1 MCVFGDRL
9 WRVEASMKF
18 ISRSGAGI
26 LALLL
31 IFASQGCTK
40 LRARD
45 SLNKGVRAF
54 RDAKYETA
62 VEHFKSAVNLDP
74 DLLNAHLYLATAYA
88 AQYVPG
94 GESPENK
101 AIGEEAIKAFE
112 TVLQKDPKNLGSVKG
127 IAGIY
132 FQMKQLEKAKEFHM
146 KAAELEPN
154 NPDPYYSVGNIN
166 WLLCYDKANP
176 LPPAR
181 KAELIDEGLKY
192 LTKAVEIDPNYYN
205 AYFYMNL
212 LYRQKA
218 QVIVDET
225 VEKSPK
231 LKDQFTMAALD
242 PKAIDP
248 LVKKHAADRYE
259 EYTSD
264 FKKAD
269 ELFEK
274 AMSIK
279 RQVESKAQTKGIDSS
294 K

>member
-1 MCVFGDRL
+1 
-9 WRVEASMKF
+9 MKCT
-18 ISRSGAGI
+18 SKSGAGV
-26 LALLL
+26 LVLLS
-31 IFASQGCTK
+31 IIAFQGCTK
-40 LRARD
+40 LKARD

-54 RDAKYETA
+54 RVAKYETA
-62 VEHFKSAVNLDP
+62 VEHFKSAVDLDP
-74 DLLNAHLYLATAYA
+74 ELLNAHLYLATAYA

-101 AIGEEAIKAFE
+101 TLGQEAIKAFE

-146 KAAELEPN
+146 KAAELEPT

-166 WLLCYDKANP
+166 WLLCYDKSNP

-181 KAELIDEGLKY
+181 KAELVEEGLKY
-192 LTKAVEIDPNYYN
+192 LNKAIEIDPNYYN

-218 QVIVDET
+218 QVIVDQI
-225 VEKSPK
+225 VEKNPK

-242 PKAIDP
+242 PKSIDP
-248 LVKKHAADRYE
+248 LVKKNAPDQHSDYQ
-259 EYTSD
+259 SD

-274 AMSIK
+274 AMTIK
-279 RQVESKAQTKGIDSS
+279 KEVEAKAETKGNIDPN

>member
-1 MCVFGDRL
+1 
-9 WRVEASMKF
+9 MKF
-18 ISRSGAGI
+18 TCKSGAC
-26 LALLL
+26 ALVLL
-31 IFASQGCTK
+31 SIFAFQGCTK
-40 LRARD
+40 LKARD

-62 VEHFKSAVNLDP
+62 VEHFKSAVDLDP
-74 DLLNAHLYLATAYA
+74 ELLNAHLYLATAYA

-101 AIGEEAIKAFE
+101 TLGQEAIKAFE

-146 KAAELEPN
+146 KAAELEPT

-166 WLLCYDKANP
+166 WLLCYDKSNP

-181 KAELIDEGLKY
+181 KAELVEEGLKY
-192 LTKAVEIDPNYYN
+192 LNKAIEIDPNYYN

-218 QVIVDET
+218 QVIVDQI
-225 VEKSPK
+225 VEKNPK

-242 PKAIDP
+242 PKSIDP
-248 LVKKHAADRYE
+248 LVKKNAPDQHSDYQ
-259 EYTSD
+259 SD

-274 AMSIK
+274 AMTIK
-279 RQVESKAQTKGIDSS
+279 KEVEAKAETKGNIDPN

>member
-1 MCVFGDRL
+1 
-9 WRVEASMKF
+9 MKF
-18 ISRSGAGI
+18 IVKLEAVA

-31 IFASQGCTK
+31 LFALDGCTK
-40 LRARD
+40 LKARD

-62 VEHFKSAVNLDP
+62 VEHFKSAVSLDP

-101 AIGEEAIKAFE
+101 VIGQEAIKAFE
-112 TVLQKDPKNLGSVKG
+112 TVLQKDPKNIGSVKG

-176 LPPAR
+176 IPPAK
-181 KAELIDEGLKY
+181 KAELVEEGLKY
-192 LTKAVEIDPNYYN
+192 LNKAVEIDPNYYN

-218 QVIVDET
+218 QVVVDET
-225 VEKSPK
+225 VEKNPK

-242 PKAIDP
+242 PKSIDP

-259 EYTSD
+259 EYEAD

-269 ELFEK
+269 ELFDK
-274 AMSIK
+274 AMTIK
-279 RQVESKAQTKGIDSS
+279 RQVEAKAATKGIDPT

>member
-1 MCVFGDRL
+1 
-9 WRVEASMKF
+9 MKCT
-18 ISRSGAGI
+18 SKSGVGVLI
-26 LALLL
+26 LLSILV
-31 IFASQGCTK
+31 SQGCTK
-40 LRARD
+40 LKARD

-62 VEHFKSAVNLDP
+62 VEHFKSAVGLDP
-74 DLLNAHLYLATAYA
+74 ELLNAHLYLATAYA

-101 AIGEEAIKAFE
+101 LLGEEAIKAFE
-112 TVLQKDPKNLGSVKG
+112 TVLEKDPKNLGSVKG

-132 FQMKQLEKAKEFHM
+132 FQMKELEKAKEFHM
-146 KAAELEPN
+146 KAAELEPT

-166 WLLCYDKANP
+166 WLLCYDKSNP

-181 KAELIDEGLKY
+181 KAELIEEGLKY
-192 LTKAVEIDPNYYN
+192 LNKAIEIDPNYYN

-218 QVIVDET
+218 QVIVDGI
-225 VEKSPK
+225 VEKNPK

-242 PKAIDP
+242 PKSIDP
-248 LVKKHAADRYE
+248 LVKKNAPDQYSD
-259 EYTSD
+259 YQLD

-274 AMSIK
+274 AMTIK
-279 RQVESKAQTKGIDSS
+279 KEVESKAESKGNIDPN

>member
-1 MCVFGDRL
+1 
-9 WRVEASMKF
+9 MKCT
-18 ISRSGAGI
+18 SKSGAGV
-26 LALLL
+26 LVLLS
-31 IFASQGCTK
+31 IFAFQGCTK
-40 LRARD
+40 LKARD

-62 VEHFKSAVNLDP
+62 VEHFKSAVDLDP
-74 DLLNAHLYLATAYA
+74 ELLNAHLYLATAYA

-101 AIGEEAIKAFE
+101 TLGQEAIKAFE

-132 FQMKQLEKAKEFHM
+132 FQMKQLEKAKEFHV
-146 KAAELEPN
+146 KAAELEPT

-166 WLLCYDKANP
+166 WLLCYDKSNP
-176 LPPAR
+176 LPPAK
-181 KAELIDEGLKY
+181 KAELVEEGLKY
-192 LTKAVEIDPNYYN
+192 LNKAIEIDPNYYN

-218 QVIVDET
+218 QVIVDEI
-225 VEKSPK
+225 VEKNPK

-242 PKAIDP
+242 PKSIDP
-248 LVKKHAADRYE
+248 LVKKNAPDHYSDYQ
-259 EYTSD
+259 SD

-274 AMSIK
+274 AMTIK
-279 RQVESKAQTKGIDSS
+279 KEVEAKAETKGNIDPN

>member
-1 MCVFGDRL
+1 
-9 WRVEASMKF
+9 MKF
-18 ISRSGAGI
+18 TCKSGAC
-26 LALLL
+26 ALVLL
-31 IFASQGCTK
+31 SIFAFQGCTK
-40 LRARD
+40 LKARD

-62 VEHFKSAVNLDP
+62 VEHFKSAVDLDP
-74 DLLNAHLYLATAYA
+74 ELLNAHLYLATAYA

-101 AIGEEAIKAFE
+101 TLGQEAIKAFE

-146 KAAELEPN
+146 KAAELEPT

-166 WLLCYDKANP
+166 WLLCYDKSNP
-176 LPPAR
+176 LPPAK
-181 KAELIDEGLKY
+181 KAELVEEGLKY
-192 LTKAVEIDPNYYN
+192 LNKAIEIDPNYYN

-218 QVIVDET
+218 QVIVDQI
-225 VEKSPK
+225 VEKNPK

-242 PKAIDP
+242 PKSIDP
-248 LVKKHAADRYE
+248 LVKKNAPDQHSDYQ
-259 EYTSD
+259 SD

-274 AMSIK
+274 AMTIK
-279 RQVESKAQTKGIDSS
+279 KEVEAKAETKGNIDPN

>member
-1 MCVFGDRL
+1 
-9 WRVEASMKF
+9 MKCT
-18 ISRSGAGI
+18 SKSGVGVLI
-26 LALLL
+26 LLSILV
-31 IFASQGCTK
+31 SQGCTK
-40 LRARD
+40 LKARD

-62 VEHFKSAVNLDP
+62 VEHFKSAVDLDP
-74 DLLNAHLYLATAYA
+74 ELLNAHLYLATAYA

-101 AIGEEAIKAFE
+101 LLGEEAIKAFE
-112 TVLQKDPKNLGSVKG
+112 TVLEKDPKNLGSVKG

-132 FQMKQLEKAKEFHM
+132 FQMKELEKAKEFHM
-146 KAAELEPN
+146 KAAELEPT

-166 WLLCYDKANP
+166 WLLCYDKSNP

-181 KAELIDEGLKY
+181 KAELIEEGLKY
-192 LTKAVEIDPNYYN
+192 LNKAIEIDPNYYN

-218 QVIVDET
+218 QVIVDGI
-225 VEKSPK
+225 VEKNPK

-242 PKAIDP
+242 PKSIDP
-248 LVKKHAADRYE
+248 LVKKNAPDQYSD
-259 EYTSD
+259 YQLD

-274 AMSIK
+274 AMTIK
-279 RQVESKAQTKGIDSS
+279 KEVESKAESKGNIDPN

>member
-1 MCVFGDRL
+1 
-9 WRVEASMKF
+9 MKCT
-18 ISRSGAGI
+18 SKSGTA
-26 LALLL
+26 ALVLL
-31 IFASQGCTK
+31 SIFAFQGCTK
-40 LRARD
+40 LKARD

-62 VEHFKSAVNLDP
+62 VEHFKSAVDLDP
-74 DLLNAHLYLATAYA
+74 ELLNAHLYLATAYA

-101 AIGEEAIKAFE
+101 TLGQEAIKAFE
-112 TVLQKDPKNLGSVKG
+112 TVLQKDPKNVGSVKG

-146 KAAELEPN
+146 KAAELEPT

-166 WLLCYDKANP
+166 WLLCYDRSNP

-181 KAELIDEGLKY
+181 KAELVEEGLKY
-192 LTKAVEIDPNYYN
+192 LNKAAEIDPNYYN

-218 QVIVDET
+218 QVIVDEI
-225 VEKSPK
+225 VEKNPK
-231 LKDQFTMAALD
+231 VKDQFTMAALD
-242 PKAIDP
+242 PKSIDP
-248 LVKKHAADRYE
+248 LVRKSAPDRYAD
-259 EYTSD
+259 YQSD

-274 AMSIK
+274 AMTIK
-279 RQVESKAQTKGIDSS
+279 KEVEAKAETKGNIDPN

>member
-1 MCVFGDRL
+1 
-9 WRVEASMKF
+9 MKCK
-18 ISRSGAGI
+18 SKSGAC
-26 LALLL
+26 ALVLL
-31 IFASQGCTK
+31 SIFAFQGCTK
-40 LRARD
+40 LKARD

-62 VEHFKSAVNLDP
+62 VEHFKSAVDLDP
-74 DLLNAHLYLATAYA
+74 ELLNAHLYLATAYA

-101 AIGEEAIKAFE
+101 TLGQEAIKAFE
-112 TVLQKDPKNLGSVKG
+112 TVLEKDPKNLGSVKG

-146 KAAELEPN
+146 KAAELEPT

-166 WLLCYDKANP
+166 WLLCYDKSNP
-176 LPPAR
+176 LPPAK
-181 KAELIDEGLKY
+181 KAELVEEGLKY
-192 LTKAVEIDPNYYN
+192 LNKAIEIDPNYYN

-218 QVIVDET
+218 QVIVDQI
-225 VEKSPK
+225 VEKNPK

-242 PKAIDP
+242 PKSIDP
-248 LVKKHAADRYE
+248 LVKKNAPDQHSDYQ
-259 EYTSD
+259 SD

-274 AMSIK
+274 AMTIK
-279 RQVESKAQTKGIDSS
+279 KEVEAKAETKGNIDPN